1 MNGEKS
7 SHLSNLQST
16 HHKNSRQIDDV
27 KNSAAE
33 SMRCIYIEATNKHK
47 TFFKSLQSLDQVRK
61 KENNLYSIKIYNNIY
76 DLLVI

>member
-16 HHKNSRQIDDV
+16 LHKNSRQIDDV

-47 TFFKSLQSLDQVRK
+47 IIFKSLQSPDQVRK